1 MVINGENVP
10 PLTADMRLLI
20 KKGLVTLGRRDAYS
34 VWAFLK
40 TRKPRETVLRLTDAG
55 RNFLAT
61 EKVTD
66 AERHAFNETL
76 AWGVVR

>member
-40 TRKPRETVLRLTDAG
+40 TRKPRETALRLTDAG
-55 RNFLAT
+55 RNFLAA